1 MTLFLIGP
9 FIGAVVTALFGRWRR
24 VAALCGLLTAVI
36 LWLLLRLEPAARQSG
51 TLFGSVLVFTP
62 EIRTLF
68 LFLYAGLA
76 VLFALALVS
85 PQGVPQGGKLVPA
98 SLAAFGFLALA
109 LLARPFLI
117 GAFFLAMG
125 LALLTVAIQD
135 DRAGS
140 VQGGLRYLVVT
151 VFALPFL
158 LGAAWLADTQTAAAG
173 ESIGRVALWG
183 GLILLAAFPF
193 HVWAT
198 TIVREASPLAWLLV
212 FGLAQLVV
220 TLFVFS
226 LMGGGVN
233 GEMARLVEF
242 TAVLTLLVALLLLLT
257 AVTLRRLVGGLLL
270 ADMAGVALLL
280 VANPALRGETAVT
293 IHMARFFSLVF
304 IAVALQMWQPFGGA
318 LTAAGETDDQ
328 RRSQGMARRAPLT
341 TLVLLVGCLSL
352 AGLPLT
358 LGFGGRWL
366 VINLLLAS
374 DSTIL
379 ALLLLATMGAGVLA
393 LLRAMPYWLAWHP

>member
-1 MTLFLIGP
+1 P
-9 FIGAVVTALFGRWRR
+9 GR
-24 VAALCGLLTAVI
+24 
-36 LWLLLRLEPAARQSG
+36 PK
-51 TLFGSVLVFTP
+51 
-62 EIRTLF
+62 
-68 LFLYAGLA
+68 
-76 VLFALALVS
+76 
-85 PQGVPQGGKLVPA
+85 QGVVPREVTLLPRHWDW
-98 SLAAFGFLALA
+98 LAAQPG
-109 LLARPFLI
+109 
-117 GAFFLAMG
+117 GA
-125 LALLTVAIQD
+125 
-135 DRAGS
+135 S
-140 VQGGLRYLVVT
+140 
-151 VFALPFL
+151 
-158 LGAAWLADTQTAAAG
+158 
-173 ESIGRVALWG
+173 
-183 GLILLAAFPF
+183 
-193 HVWAT
+193 
-198 TIVREASPLAWLLV
+198 
-212 FGLAQLVV
+212 
-220 TLFVFS
+220 
-226 LMGGGVN
+226 
-233 GEMARLVEF
+233 
-242 TAVLTLLVALLLLLT
+242 
-257 AVTLRRLVGGLLL
+257 VTLRRLVGGLLL